1 MGREPFSSWSTWKRG
16 ATIKERRRTE
26 ESLSVVPI
34 GVLPEEF
41 RQRRYIPENRTQAKV
56 KGSENS
62 HEGAG
67 AVLSGAPGAS
77 SHPVVHLRVLVAG
90 NLRRSDFP
98 AVVYTREKRSA
109 QGPRGSAGVSSRPEL
124 QRR

>member
-62 HEGAG
+62 HEGDG
-67 AVLSGAPGAS
+67 EVLSGTPGAS
-77 SHPVVHLRVLVAG
+77 SHTGCRLHSRKTICTKAARQCWSKQQAG
-90 NLRRSDFP
+90 
-98 AVVYTREKRSA
+98 TSA
-109 QGPRGSAGVSSRPEL
+109 
-124 QRR
+124 